1 MKKKLLITSF
11 AFTLLFSSIC
21 QFCHTNIS
29 PDPETSKAYLADET
43 GDDKQNP
50 PIPND
55 FNA

>member
-21 QFCHTNIS
+21 QFCHTNIF
-29 PDPETSKAYLADET
+29 PDPETSKNYLADET